1 MSIARSRVTSQG
13 QVSIP
18 AEVRRR
24 LGVTT
29 GSLVEWDED
38 GSQIVVRRAGQYRS
52 EDVHRTLFPEGAPK
66 RRTLEEL
73 KDGIRRHIRKRHAR
87 R

>member
-13 QVSIP
+13 QVSVP

-24 LGVTT
+24 LGVTV
-29 GSLVEWDED
+29 GSVLEWDEN
-38 GSQIVVRRAGQYRS
+38 GGQIVVRRAGQYTS
-52 EDVHRTLFPEGAPK
+52 EDIHRTLFPEGVPK

-73 KDGIRRHIRKRHAR
+73 RDGIRQYIRKKHAR